1 MPMINKR
8 KNSSETVRDIKITL
22 KFLQFLKKL
31 DSEQMDSFE
40 ELENPMA

>member
-1 MPMINKR
+1 MINKR